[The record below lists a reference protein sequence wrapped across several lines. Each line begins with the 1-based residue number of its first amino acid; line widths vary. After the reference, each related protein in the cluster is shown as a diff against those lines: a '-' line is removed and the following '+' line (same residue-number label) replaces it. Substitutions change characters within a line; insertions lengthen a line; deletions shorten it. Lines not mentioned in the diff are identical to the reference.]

1 MHIDVIKAGVILGT
15 GVILSTGVILG
26 TGVILSGAKNLYF
39 TDEGSL

>member
-1 MHIDVIKAGVILGT
+1 MHIDVIKA
-15 GVILSTGVILG
+15 GVILG